1 MTDAERLSLA
11 CATLPLFPLPNVVL
25 LPGPAL
31 PLHVFEPRYRQLVQD
46 VLGDGFL
53 AIPQVDPDHET
64 GLTPPVLPY
73 AGVGRILAHRQLDD
87 GRYNIL
93 VQPLGRVRLVEE
105 LSPGDHPYRV
115 GRVDL
120 LSDTPFIP
128 RQLERVGARLLNL
141 VGPLLGKMGDR
152 AQELRRGLAQ
162 MELAAVAEAIAP
174 FVLREAEDRQA
185 YLAENDPV
193 GRAELVESGVLSVLA
208 GMGEVHGEA

>member
-1 MTDAERLSLA
+1 MTDTERLSLA
-11 CATLPLFPLPNVVL
+11 CASLPLFPLPNVVL

-46 VLGDGFL
+46 VLGGGFL
-53 AIPQVDPDHET
+53 GIPQVAPDFET

-73 AGVGRILAHRQLDD
+73 AGVGRILAHRLLDD

-93 VQPLGRVRLVEE
+93 VQPLGRVRLVE
-105 LSPGDHPYRV
+105 DHPYRV

-120 LSDTPFIP
+120 LADTPFVP

-162 MELAAVAEAIAP
+162 MELAAVAEALAP
-174 FVLREAEDRQA
+174 FVLRDAADRQA
-185 YLAENDPV
+185 YLAQNDPV

-208 GMGEVHGEA
+208 GMGEVQGEA